1 MNKLKINPTF
11 LVSLFLAWFA
21 SMFLPSA
28 LNRVKF
34 SETLGLERIYEN
46 FFYLLFHQAGA
57 VALALLLLLA
67 FAFFLSF
74 KKERAA
80 HLIILVCLILYACY
94 FIIYLPLV
102 MAIDNHVQPH
112 QLRGFAEFFWLFYD
126 YGYIVSVC
134 LGLLFLLCLFKYSL
148 DFKEKSA
155 PTSQKSLE

>member
-1 MNKLKINPTF
+1 MNKIKIKPRLLIF
-11 LVSLFLAWFA
+11 LFLAWFT

-34 SETLGLERIYEN
+34 SETLGLERIYGN
-46 FFYLLFHQAGA
+46 FFYLLFHQEITVG
-57 VALALLLLLA
+57 LALLLLLSL
-67 FAFFLSF
+67 AFFLSL
-74 KKERAA
+74 KKERGTHFIVLA
-80 HLIILVCLILYACY
+80 CLILYACY

-134 LGLLFLLCLFKYSL
+134 LGLIFLLCFFKYSL
-148 DFKEKSA
+148 DSKEKSA
-155 PTSQKSLE
+155 PTSQKLLE